1 MKAHNTK
8 KGVFLDM
15 DYFNKNLE
23 LLNNLCINNKDKII
37 YLKVELARGVSF
49 NDLFDSFKN

>member
-49 NDLFDSFKN
+49 NDLFDSFKI

>member
-37 YLKVELARGVSF
+37 HLKVELARGVSF

>member
-1 MKAHNTK
+1 
-8 KGVFLDM
+8 M

-37 YLKVELARGVSF
+37 HLKVELARGVSF